1 MPDEERLV
9 DYLKRVATDLHDTR
23 RKLREVEE
31 RHQEPIAI
39 TAMTCRFPG
48 GVDSPEALWDLVAAG
63 RDAIGPFPTDRGWD
77 VDALYHPDPD
87 HPGTTYTREGG
98 FLHDADTFDPGF
110 FEMSPREALATDPQ
124 QRKLLEVGWELFE
137 RAGIDA
143 TALRGSQTGVF
154 VGAATIGSAASGA
167 PVRKESEGYAGVAP
181 SMLSGRLAYAFGL
194 EGPALTVETACSAS
208 LVAMHLGIAALR
220 NGECGLAVAGGVTV
234 MSSPAVFTGFA
245 RQRGLAPNGR
255 CKPFAA
261 AADGTG
267 WGEGAGLV
275 LLERLSDARRN
286 GHQVLAVIRGSAVNQ
301 DGASNGIT
309 APNGPSQ
316 QRVIRAALRN
326 ARLSSAEVDAVEAH
340 GTGTRL
346 GDPIEADA
354 LHATYG
360 RQRPEGRP
368 LLLGSVKSNIG
379 HTQGAAG
386 VAGVIKTVMA
396 IRHGVLPA
404 TVNVDEPTPRVDWS
418 GAVRLLT
425 EPQAWPETGRP
436 RRAGVSSFGISG
448 TNAHLILEQ
457 PADPS
462 PAKGKSGGQNDSEGE
477 EPQRPAITA
486 GGVVPWVLSARGEGA
501 LARQARRLADWAER
515 HPGAVADV
523 GRSLATAR
531 ARLEHRAV
539 VVGEDRAALL
549 GGLARLAA
557 GEPDPAV
564 VTGTAGPTGA
574 GPVFVFPGQGSQWLG
589 MGVGL
594 LDSSPVFAARIAE
607 CERALAP
614 YVDWS
619 LTGVLRGTDTAAD
632 PARDDVI
639 QPVLWAIHVALAAVW
654 QSFGVTPAAV
664 IGHSQGEV
672 AAACVAGALTLEDGA
687 RIIALR
693 AKALRPLIGHGAM
706 ASLSLSAEETERLLA
721 DLGPDQA
728 GDVVAAAHNGP
739 QATVVSGS
747 PDRVAAVLAAARE
760 RGARTRTIDVAY
772 ASHGPHVDRICEDIL
787 GALGEVSPTESG
799 IAFYSTVSAERVS
812 TTGLDA
818 EYWFTSLRR
827 PVRFA
832 DAVRRLV
839 ADGYRAFVQCNPHPI
854 LSTSLQDVFE
864 ESGTRAVALATLRRD
879 QGGPRQ
885 LALALAHAHA
895 AGVDVDWRP
904 WLASGSEV
912 ALPTYAFDRERFW
925 IPHGGTGMGGGD
937 VSAAGLRAVEHP
949 LLAAAVSLPD
959 GGLVLTGRL
968 SSSAGDGWLADHVV
982 GGAALLPGSALVEW
996 ALQAAHEAGCA
1007 AVEELAL
1014 QVPLVPPASGALRIR
1029 VAVGPAE
1036 GEDGAR
1042 TVEVFSRPDEIDA
1055 ESTEGWMCHA
1065 TGTLTPDAAEAGADV
1080 AAPAWP
1086 PPGAE
1091 PLDVAGLYER
1101 AEAGGY
1107 GYGPAF
1113 RGVTAA
1119 WRDGADLVAEV
1130 ALPEAAGR
1138 GGDGFGIHPALLD
1151 AALHPVL
1158 LAEPGDGRLWLPF
1171 AWSGVTLRATGARR
1185 VRARVSPLAGG
1196 HRLLLTDETG
1206 APVLDAG
1213 SVAVRPT
1220 SAAELRA
1227 VGERAAEGLY
1237 AVDWVPAHGGTVPPD
1252 GGGAWAAFGGAVPLA
1267 VPGTTD
1273 HPDLAGL
1280 LSALDDSAPAPEAVL
1295 HAVPGTPGDELTAV
1309 GGVLTLLREWLAEPR
1324 LLDSRLVLVTSGA
1337 VPAGENEAPPD
1348 PGGAA
1353 VWGLVRAVQAE
1364 HPGRFVLVDTDTDTD
1379 ADTDADAAGLAEAVR
1394 HALDADEPQLAV
1406 RATGPLVPRLVRT
1419 SPPAGAEGPELSGGT
1434 VLVSGGTG
1442 VLGAAVAEHLV
1453 RAYGAERL
1461 LLLSRQGADATG
1473 AAELLERLTALGA
1486 HVDLS
1491 AVDVADHAGLAGA
1504 LEAIPDSHPL
1514 VGVVHAAG
1522 ATDDALVE
1530 AWDDDRLARVW
1541 TPKAHGAWHLHA
1553 LTREVPLR
1561 MFAVFS
1567 SAAGVIGNPGQ
1578 AGYAAANAYADA
1590 LVAAR
1595 RADGLPGT
1603 SVAWTLWQQPSAM
1616 TEHLTQADLARLGAL
1631 GMRPL
1636 ATAHGL
1642 RLFDAALRAARPLV
1656 VAADLDAARLGPDA
1670 PAMLR
1675 ALARPARRRAA
1686 DLHHAG
1692 GGPALPARLAGL
1704 DPDEQR
1710 ALVLQTVRQLV
1721 TVVLGHTTNA
1731 AIREEAA
1738 FKELG
1743 FDSLTGVELRNRLAA
1758 ATGLRLP
1765 ATLVF
1770 DYPTPR
1776 TLADHLL
1783 QRLTAT
1789 ATANANATPTPGRR
1803 AAAADEPIAVVAMA
1817 CRFPGGVTSPEGLWE
1832 LVAQGRHVLGPFPAN
1847 RGWDTAGLL
1856 HPDPDHPGTTYA
1868 AQGAFVYDAET
1879 FDAAFFG
1886 INPREAL
1893 AMDPQQRML
1902 LETAWEVLERAGI
1915 DPHTLKDSLT
1925 GVYAGVMYHDY
1936 AAGVP
1941 SGDPRLDGYG
1951 MMASAGS
1958 VISGRVAYTLGLQ
1971 GPAVTVDTACSSS
1984 LVAMH
1989 MAAQALRV
1997 GECELALAG
2006 GVTVLATPE
2015 VFTGFSR
2022 QRGLAPDG
2030 RCKPFAAA
2038 ADGTGF
2044 GEGSGLVLLE
2054 RLSDARRNGHQVLAV
2069 IRGSAVNQD
2078 GASNGLT
2085 APNGPSQQRVI
2096 TQALASAGLSPAD
2109 IDAVEA
2115 HGTGTTL
2122 GDPIE
2127 AQALLATYGQERADD
2142 RPLWIGSVKSN
2153 LGHTQ
2158 AAAGIA
2164 GVIKTIMALR
2174 HGRLPASLHVD
2185 APTPHVDWDSGNV
2198 RVLTEPAD
2206 WPETGAR
2213 PRRAAV
2219 SSFGASG
2226 TNAHLI
2232 LEQGPD
2238 EPAPAPDDATGGV
2251 VPWPLSARSEE
2262 ALRAQASA
2270 LAERLGTDEEL
2281 PVRDVGWSLAT
2292 TRATFERR
2300 AVIVGGDRAELTAA
2314 LGALAE
2320 GLPHPRLVTA
2330 PPATAAPAA
2339 GQTVWLFSGQG
2350 SQRPGMGAALHA
2362 RFPVFADAFDEVCAL
2377 LDPHLDHPLADVV
2390 LRFEP
2395 DPGLLDHTTYTQAGL
2410 FALQVALARLLRAH
2424 GLRPDAVIGHSIG
2437 EIAAAHV
2444 AGVFSLQDACCLVAA
2459 RATGLGALPPGGAMT
2474 ALEATAEEAA
2484 ELLAP
2489 HDGQV
2494 TVAAL
2499 NAPTSTVISG
2509 PAGLVAQLTADWK
2522 QQGRRAKALTVSH
2535 AFHSPLMEPALDG
2548 FHQAIAD
2555 LRFQPPTIPLISN
2568 LTGQPAGEE
2577 IVSPDYW
2584 VRHIR
2589 QPVHFHPA
2597 IAHTAPHT
2605 AAYLEIG
2612 PDAVLTPA
2620 TQNTLD
2626 ALADELAHPPLLI
2639 PALTRTHPEPEAL
2652 AHALARLHT
2661 HTPVDWRPWFGD
2673 GPATRAVDLPT
2684 YPFQRQPFW
2693 VAPAPTGPA
2702 APGST
2707 ALAHPLLTATAPLA
2721 DGGLLLTGQVPAAD
2735 HAGWLTEHAI
2745 ADTTLLPATALLE
2758 LALHAADHTAADHV
2772 EELLLQQPLTLD
2784 ATDPL
2789 ALQVMVGA
2797 PDDSGHRTL
2806 DVYTRPRSRPSAE
2819 WTHHASATLA
2829 TQPSTGQPTAE
2840 TLAEE
2845 AWPPPGAE
2853 RVDVTG
2859 FYERAAAGGYH
2870 YGPAY
2875 QGLKVLW
2882 RHGDDLLAEIALPDG
2897 EATDALA
2904 LHPALLDAALH
2915 PPIATADPTGE
2926 TWLPFSWSGV
2936 TLHATAATHAR
2947 VRITPRGDHEYRL
2960 TLTDPAGR
2968 LVLTADA
2975 ITTRPIDAARLRK
2988 AESGSDGLY
2997 RVRWTALPVAAGR
3010 EAPPADGWAALG
3022 EVFAD
3027 SLTHYP
3033 DLGALV
3039 AALDDGAPAPP
3050 VVLVAG
3056 NAVADTLTVAQE
3068 WLAEPRLADA
3078 RLVVVTRDAVAVDE
3092 ASDVEPDAAAVWGLL
3107 RSAHT
3112 ENPGRF
3118 ALLDHGGG
3126 NAVDALRA
3134 ALDADEWQLA
3144 LRDGAT
3150 LVPRLTALDA
3160 TPGIALPVGTAAWQL
3175 VMAEQHSGTVDD
3187 VVPEERPEALEPLA
3201 AGQVRIAVRAAGINF
3216 RDVMVTLGVVP
3227 DRRGLGG

>member
-1 MPDEERLV
+1 INWH
-9 DYLKRVATDLHDTR
+9 T
-23 RKLREVEE
+23 
-31 RHQEPIAI
+31 
-39 TAMTCRFPG
+39 
-48 GVDSPEALWDLVAAG
+48 W
-63 RDAIGPFPTDRGWD
+63 FPTPP
-77 VDALYHPDPD
+77 APD
-87 HPGTTYTREGG
+87 
-98 FLHDADTFDPGF
+98 
-110 FEMSPREALATDPQ
+110 
-124 QRKLLEVGWELFE
+124 
-137 RAGIDA
+137 
-143 TALRGSQTGVF
+143 
-154 VGAATIGSAASGA
+154 
-167 PVRKESEGYAGVAP
+167 
-181 SMLSGRLAYAFGL
+181 
-194 EGPALTVETACSAS
+194 
-208 LVAMHLGIAALR
+208 
-220 NGECGLAVAGGVTV
+220 
-234 MSSPAVFTGFA
+234 
-245 RQRGLAPNGR
+245 
-255 CKPFAA
+255 
-261 AADGTG
+261 
-267 WGEGAGLV
+267 
-275 LLERLSDARRN
+275 
-286 GHQVLAVIRGSAVNQ
+286 
-301 DGASNGIT
+301 
-309 APNGPSQ
+309 
-316 QRVIRAALRN
+316 
-326 ARLSSAEVDAVEAH
+326 
-340 GTGTRL
+340 
-346 GDPIEADA
+346 
-354 LHATYG
+354 
-360 RQRPEGRP
+360 
-368 LLLGSVKSNIG
+368 
-379 HTQGAAG
+379 
-386 VAGVIKTVMA
+386 
-396 IRHGVLPA
+396 
-404 TVNVDEPTPRVDWS
+404 
-418 GAVRLLT
+418 T
-425 EPQAWPETGRP
+425 EPP
-436 RRAGVSSFGISG
+436 
-448 TNAHLILEQ
+448 N
-457 PADPS
+457 
-462 PAKGKSGGQNDSEGE
+462 
-477 EPQRPAITA
+477 
-486 GGVVPWVLSARGEGA
+486 
-501 LARQARRLADWAER
+501 
-515 HPGAVADV
+515 
-523 GRSLATAR
+523 
-531 ARLEHRAV
+531 
-539 VVGEDRAALL
+539 
-549 GGLARLAA
+549 
-557 GEPDPAV
+557 
-564 VTGTAGPTGA
+564 
-574 GPVFVFPGQGSQWLG
+574 
-589 MGVGL
+589 
-594 LDSSPVFAARIAE
+594 
-607 CERALAP
+607 
-614 YVDWS
+614 
-619 LTGVLRGTDTAAD
+619 
-632 PARDDVI
+632 
-639 QPVLWAIHVALAAVW
+639 
-654 QSFGVTPAAV
+654 
-664 IGHSQGEV
+664 
-672 AAACVAGALTLEDGA
+672 
-687 RIIALR
+687 
-693 AKALRPLIGHGAM
+693 
-706 ASLSLSAEETERLLA
+706 
-721 DLGPDQA
+721 
-728 GDVVAAAHNGP
+728 
-739 QATVVSGS
+739 
-747 PDRVAAVLAAARE
+747 
-760 RGARTRTIDVAY
+760 
-772 ASHGPHVDRICEDIL
+772 
-787 GALGEVSPTESG
+787 
-799 IAFYSTVSAERVS
+799 
-812 TTGLDA
+812 
-818 EYWFTSLRR
+818 
-827 PVRFA
+827 
-832 DAVRRLV
+832 
-839 ADGYRAFVQCNPHPI
+839 
-854 LSTSLQDVFE
+854 
-864 ESGTRAVALATLRRD
+864 
-879 QGGPRQ
+879 
-885 LALALAHAHA
+885 
-895 AGVDVDWRP
+895 
-904 WLASGSEV
+904 
-912 ALPTYAFDRERFW
+912 LPTYPFQRQRYWMAGDR
-925 IPHGGTGMGGGD
+925 PAGD
-937 VSAAGLRAVEHP
+937 VSAAGLRPVGHP
-949 LLAAAVSLPD
+949 HLSAATGLAD
-959 GGLVLTGRL
+959 GGVLLTGVL
-968 SSSAGDGWLADHVV
+968 PAAGNAGWLGEHEVADV
-982 GGAALLPGSALVEW
+982 ALLPGAALVEW
-996 ALQAAHEAGCA
+996 ALRAADESGCGG
-1007 AVEELAL
+1007 VEELTL
-1014 QVPLVPPASGALRIR
+1014 QLPLTLSP
-1029 VAVGPAE
+1029 E
-1036 GEDGAR
+1036 GELRVQVLAEAPDGEGRRAVSICSQPAPAAVDGW
-1042 TVEVFSRPDEIDA
+1042 TV
-1055 ESTEGWMCHA
+1055 HA
-1065 TGTLTPDAAEAGADV
+1065 TGTLAPPVTGDAAGMELAG
-1080 AAPAWP
+1080 AWP

-1091 PLDVAGLYER
+1091 PLDIGGLYAG
-1101 AEAGGY
+1101 AEAAGY
-1107 GYGPAF
+1107 RYGSAF
-1113 RGVTAA
+1113 QGVQAA
-1119 WRDGADLVAEV
+1119 WRHGADLLAEV
-1130 ALPEAAGR
+1130 ALPDADADTDTDTGE
-1138 GGDGFGIHPALLD
+1138 FGIHPALLD
-1151 AALHPVL
+1151 ATLHPAAL
-1158 LAEPGDGRLWLPF
+1158 GGRQEEGQLWLPF
-1171 AWSGVTLRATGARR
+1171 TWSGVTLHAAGARHVR
-1185 VRARVSPLAGG
+1185 VRLRGG
-1196 HRLLLTDETG
+1196 GNGGRELGVVVADAAG
-1206 APVLDAG
+1206 APVFSAEAVAMRPADGEALRAAQRRSPSAGGLYTVEWQPLPAEAPAPDEPSETWASLGTTGNAGAAGRRYADVAALLDALDAG
-1213 SVAVRPT
+1213 EPAPPVVLASPDTDRDAETDPAAVRR
-1220 SAAELRA
+1220 ALR
-1227 VGERAAEGLY
+1227 
-1237 AVDWVPAHGGTVPPD
+1237 
-1252 GGGAWAAFGGAVPLA
+1252 
-1267 VPGTTD
+1267 
-1273 HPDLAGL
+1273 L
-1280 LSALDDSAPAPEAVL
+1280 LQ
-1295 HAVPGTPGDELTAV
+1295 
-1309 GGVLTLLREWLAEPR
+1309 EWLAQPR
-1324 LLDSRLVLVTSGA
+1324 LLDSRLVLVTSAPA
-1337 VPAGENEAPPD
+1337 VS
-1348 PGGAA
+1348 
-1353 VWGLVRAVQAE
+1353 GLVRAVQAE
-1364 HPGRFVLVDTDTDTD
+1364 HPGRFTLVDPR
-1379 ADTDADAAGLAEAVR
+1379 AGESPAGAVR
-1394 HALDADEPQLAV
+1394 RALDADEPQLAI
-1406 RATGPLVPRLVRT
+1406 GPDGAVSVPRLT
-1419 SPPAGAEGPELSGGT
+1419 PAAEPDAAEAPDLSGGT
-1434 VLVSGGTG
+1434 VVISGGTG
-1442 VLGAAVAEHLV
+1442 VLGGLIAEHLV

-1461 LLLSRQGADATG
+1461 LLLSRRGADAPE
-1473 AAELLERLTALGA
+1473 AAGLLRRLAGLGA
-1486 HVDLS
+1486 HAEVA
-1491 AVDVADHAGLAGA
+1491 AVDVADHAALADTLAA
-1504 LEAIPDSHPL
+1504 LPAGHPPI
-1514 VGVVHAAG
+1514 GVVHAAG
-1522 ATDDALVE
+1522 VIDDALVA

-1541 TPKAHGAWHLHA
+1541 TPKVEGAWNLHA
-1553 LTREVPLR
+1553 LTRGLPLR
-1561 MFAVFS
+1561 MFVVFS
-1567 SAAGVIGNPGQ
+1567 SAAGVVGNAGQ
-1578 AGYAAANAYADA
+1578 AGYAAANAWCDA
-1590 LVAAR
+1590 LVARR

-1603 SVAWTLWQQPSAM
+1603 SVAWTLWQQTSAM
-1616 TEHLTQADLARLGAL
+1616 TGHLTQADLARLAGA
-1631 GMRPL
+1631 GSRPVSTPH
-1636 ATAHGL
+1636 AL
-1642 RLFDAALRAARPLV
+1642 RLFDAALHAGHPLV
-1656 VAADLDAARLGPDA
+1656 VAADLDATRLGPEA

-1710 ALVLQTVRQLV
+1710 TLVLQAVRQLV

-1789 ATANANATPTPGRR
+1789 ATANATPTPGRR

-1989 MAAQALRV
+1989 MAAQALRA

-2300 AVIVGGDRAELTAA
+2300 AVVVGGDRAELTAA

-2444 AGVFSLQDACCLVAA
+2444 AGVFSLQDACRLVAA
-2459 RATGLGALPPGGAMT
+2459 RATALGALPPGGAMT

-2584 VRHIR
+2584 VRHVR

-2702 APGST
+2702 APAST

-2960 TLTDPAGR
+2960 TLTDPAGQ

-3039 AALDDGAPAPP
+3039 AALDDGAPVPP

-3056 NAVADTLTVAQE
+3056 NAVADTLTAAQE

-3201 AGQVRIAVRAAGINF
+3201 PGQVRIAVRAAGINF

-3227 DRRGLGG
+3227 DRRGLGGEGAG